1 VIPRAGIIEW
11 RAAGHPWQ
19 ADAMVEQDLIISRVL
34 AELFSDAE
42 ISGQLVFRGG
52 TALHKLFFDEPKRY
66 SEDIDLVQREA
77 GPIGPV
83 FNSVREILESWMGV
97 PQRKQGPGL
106 ATMTFRLQ
114 SEDASPQ
121 PLRVKVEINT
131 REHFQALPIQMK
143 PFAVTCRWFRG
154 KTVLPVYDL
163 NELLATKLRALY
175 QRRKGRDLFDIASAL
190 RTQACDPAL
199 IVSVFEHYMEAEGRR
214 ITRNEYRE
222 NLAAKMEH
230 PGFRSDCASLLR
242 PGIEFDL
249 KADQALVDS
258 LLLARLAGD

>member
-1 VIPRAGIIEW
+1 
-11 RAAGHPWQ
+11 
-19 ADAMVEQDLIISRVL
+19 MVEQDLIISRVL

-52 TALHKLFFDEPKRY
+52 TALHKLFFDGPKRY
-66 SEDIDLVQREA
+66 SEDIDLVQRGA

-83 FNSVREILESWMGV
+83 FNRVRKLLEDWMGV

-114 SEDASPQ
+114 SEDAPPQ

-131 REHFQALPIQMK
+131 REHFQALPLQLK
-143 PFAVTCRWFRG
+143 PFAVSCRWFSG
-154 KTVLPVYDL
+154 QATLPVYDL

-175 QRRKGRDLFDIASAL
+175 QRRKGRDLFDLASAL
-190 RTQACDPAL
+190 RTHACDPVL
-199 IVSVFEHYMEAEGRR
+199 IASVFERYMEAEDHR

-230 PGFRSDCASLLR
+230 PGFKSDCTPLLR

-249 KADQALVDS
+249 REAQALVDS
-258 LLLARLAGD
+258 LLLVRLAGE